1 MSTPLPEYIAEMGD
15 EAFMQM
21 VGVPLRTVQSW
32 RRRERR
38 PRPEQAREIVKLAGG
53 RVTFEGIY
61 GPVPGAGA
69 QEAEPSQEVA

>member
-1 MSTPLPEYIAEMGD
+1 
-15 EAFMQM
+15 MQM

-32 RRRERR
+32 RRRERM

-61 GPVPGAGA
+61 GAWPDVGPDV
-69 QEAEPSQEVA
+69 QPTREVA